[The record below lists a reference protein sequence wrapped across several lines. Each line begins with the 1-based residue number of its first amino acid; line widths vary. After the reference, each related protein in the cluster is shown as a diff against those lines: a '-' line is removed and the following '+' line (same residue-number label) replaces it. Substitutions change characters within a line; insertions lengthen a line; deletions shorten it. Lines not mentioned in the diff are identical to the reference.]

1 MAKRAAVLL
10 FALNLDPR
18 NRVGRRFDALLEEHL
33 RGAWRMTCPP
43 LGGTAV
49 RGESKH
55 YAEIVLAARPLLEP
69 EAVRDLDV
77 LRERLTRFAERLAG
91 VFGLPEDRLA
101 PRVVGL

>member
-1 MAKRAAVLL
+1 ML

-18 NRVGRRFDALLEEHL
+18 NRVGRRFDALLQEHL

-43 LGGTAV
+43 LRGTAV

-55 YAEIVLAARPLLEP
+55 YAECVLAARPLLEP

-77 LRERLTRFAERLAG
+77 LRERLTGFAERLAG
-91 VFGLPEDRLA
+91 VFGLPDDRLA